1 MIERILSII
10 DNKFKLTER
19 KCDEFSSL
27 KLQGMNFENSC
38 FSAEG
43 LGNVAVMNITSDNG
57 FMSMQT
63 LIVNPFA
70 KDAPMLSYDCI
81 NMQGIAILYL
91 EPFNTTLS
99 GTFDA
104 SALQSIVEEYGVLEN
119 NPQGEHW
126 YDSMRLNGTTFKKTA
141 NKEKLDEMIVK
152 YYEAYVNLLETAPAC
167 DEEAKKLKAKT
178 YSDGLIENGGPAT
191 DPFMKA
197 FGKEATEKFFKEVLF
212 GV

>member
-1 MIERILSII
+1 
-10 DNKFKLTER
+10 
-19 KCDEFSSL
+19 
-27 KLQGMNFENSC
+27 MNFENSC

-63 LIVNPFA
+63 LVVNPFA

-91 EPFNTTLS
+91 EPFDTTLF
-99 GTFDA
+99 GMFDT
-104 SALQSIVEEYGVLEN
+104 SALQKIVDNYDGVLEN

-126 YDSMRLNGTTFKKTA
+126 YDSMRLSGTSFKKTA

-152 YYEAYVNLLETAPAC
+152 YYDAYVNLLEIAPAC
-167 DEEAKKLKAKT
+167 DEEAKKLKAKA

-197 FGKEATEKFFKEVLF
+197 FGKEATERFFKEVLF